1 MPYLHSIPSSKEPK
15 VDGLLLRNVCI
26 DERASIAV
34 PGNKKNS
41 FYHSFFHTSKNSK
54 LVNCFHVAS
63 TIIAYYDVI
72 HFPFLFSLLCR
83 KSVLKV
89 EFLKDQNLK
98 SHLLRLIISYKS
110 SAEKLIKYQANSSC
124 MIICL

>member
-34 PGNKKNS
+34 PGNNKHS
-41 FYHSFFHTSKNSK
+41 FYHSFFPHLKKIRACVSFSCAIYINSV
-54 LVNCFHVAS
+54 LLCNSFS
-63 TIIAYYDVI
+63 
-72 HFPFLFSLLCR
+72 FPFFFACGR

-89 EFLKDQNLK
+89 ELLKDQNLK
-98 SHLLRLIISYKS
+98 SHLLPLIIPYRS
-110 SAEKLIKYQANSSC
+110 SGEKLIKYQANSSQ
-124 MIICL
+124 